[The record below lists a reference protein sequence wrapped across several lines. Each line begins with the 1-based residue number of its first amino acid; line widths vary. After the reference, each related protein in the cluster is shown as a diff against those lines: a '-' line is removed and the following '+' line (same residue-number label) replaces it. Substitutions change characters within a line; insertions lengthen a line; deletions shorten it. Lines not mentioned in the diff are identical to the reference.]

1 MFVHTGISI
10 PQAIF
15 RPPHFH
21 SFAQVAAPPIK
32 GGIRSWNHRSR
43 ARMWSLSSAQTS
55 ADASQDSTANVM
67 AGWGLAKV
75 NRADWRP
82 AAQQHVWRRTSS
94 AGKRPRGR
102 PVKEFSEEYRRQI
115 CAGRLV
121 VEPRAHQRHW
131 LDDSKAILKAPTEK
145 VWIARRHDDG
155 WSCKGF
161 AEAINAWRSRLV
173 SATACLRKASAVA
186 YPLIWYRGS
195 ANSGSG
201 TQ

>member
-1 MFVHTGISI
+1 MFVHTGVSI
-10 PQAIF
+10 PQAIL

-94 AGKRPRGR
+94 ARKAASRKACQRIFRRVQKADMRRPTRCR
-102 PVKEFSEEYRRQI
+102 APSSSASL
-115 CAGRLV
+115 AGRL
-121 VEPRAHQRHW
+121 EGHSQGTNGKG
-131 LDDSKAILKAPTEK
+131 LD
-145 VWIARRHDDG
+145 
-155 WSCKGF
+155 C
-161 AEAINAWRSRLV
+161 
-173 SATACLRKASAVA
+173 ASA
-186 YPLIWYRGS
+186 R
-195 ANSGSG
+195 
-201 TQ
+201 